1 VSYGIK
7 CSKLWRESSYKDP
20 ITGKKWRDATFN
32 LLIQLDS
39 AKLDFYVGY
48 KGELVAYVNAK
59 YKEEFS

>member
-1 VSYGIK
+1 
-7 CSKLWRESSYKDP
+7 LWRESSYKDP